1 MEPADFVKYRKSA
14 MGTAVLSFV
23 LAVSDVTDMNWG
35 GIKLPEVWAWVFI
48 AGAHAY
54 FTAMMYAHK
63 DLAETQDPK
72 KNPYYGAYQFRNH
85 LRETVGNFGLN
96 ILPVFIVVAGA
107 LNILMQIAMM
117 YRSS

>member
-23 LAVSDVTDMNWG
+23 LAVSDVTEMNWG
-35 GIKLPEVWAWVFI
+35 GIKLPEVWAWIFI

-63 DLAETQDPK
+63 DLAESKDPQT
-72 KNPYYGAYQFRNH
+72 NPYYGPYYFRNKA
-85 LRETVGNFGLN
+85 RTMVGNIGLN
-96 ILPVFIVVAGA
+96 ILPVMLVVLGA
-107 LNILMQIAMM
+107 IIILVQFAMM